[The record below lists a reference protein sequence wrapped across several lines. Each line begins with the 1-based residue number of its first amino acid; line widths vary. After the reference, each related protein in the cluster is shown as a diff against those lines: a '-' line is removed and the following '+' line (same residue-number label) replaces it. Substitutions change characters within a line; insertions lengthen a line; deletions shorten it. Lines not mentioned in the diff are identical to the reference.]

1 MDQSAE
7 IYRLDTP
14 SLYVGVLV
22 LVGLSA
28 FAAGAIAGLIVD
40 LPNGALPNP
49 WGLLVG
55 MPTIAGLALAASLL
69 ARRARAL
76 SRLAHRLAKAAR
88 TDDLTGLANRRE
100 TNQVLEVEV
109 ARSLRY
115 GHRLSCLLLDI
126 DHFKQVNDRH
136 GHAVGDEALRSCARV
151 CREQAGKAGIAARV
165 GGEEFAVI
173 LHDIDRGG
181 AHEAVER
188 IRRAVAATSVKAG
201 SEHLRVT
208 VSGGVCHSDAAPRDF
223 DALMRLADAGL
234 YEAKNKGRNRI
245 ARMAA

>member
-126 DHFKQVNDRH
+126 DHFKQVNDRF
-136 GHAVGDEALRSCARV
+136 GHVVGDQVLVEVASRLGAAVR
-151 CREQAGKAGIAARV
+151 REDVVGRW
-165 GGEEFAVI
+165 GGEEFFVI
-173 LHDIDRGG
+173 LPHTDSFGARRVAEKLRQTIADTPVWIDG
-181 AHEAVER
+181 
-188 IRRAVAATSVKAG
+188 TS
-201 SEHLRVT
+201 LRVT
-208 VSGGVCHSDAAPRDF
+208 ISIGLAELGALDPKRADILLQAADQ
-223 DALMRLADAGL
+223 AL
-234 YEAKNKGRNRI
+234 YEAKARGRNRV
-245 ARMAA
+245 AA